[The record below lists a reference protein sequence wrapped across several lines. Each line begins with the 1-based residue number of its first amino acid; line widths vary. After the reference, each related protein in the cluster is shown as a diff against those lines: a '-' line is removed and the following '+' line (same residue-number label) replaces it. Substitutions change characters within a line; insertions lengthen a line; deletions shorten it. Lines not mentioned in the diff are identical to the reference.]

1 MMSHG
6 SGGFG
11 KAVCTST
18 MKRPTDE
25 VCEIL
30 GDDCRSPKKE
40 DFCAAHL
47 ASLCDGAIAAAR
59 ADGGRCGRVLE
70 YGPDIADVFVE
81 DVLPNL
87 FGVDERGDEAT
98 AAMRATATQ
107 YSKAAEGKHRGGTFA
122 SDSERKERSAT
133 KEAKEAVEFFLLPR
147 YRELVEL
154 TSADQSTCPGRA
166 GNS

>member
-1 MMSHG
+1 
-6 SGGFG
+6 
-11 KAVCTST
+11 